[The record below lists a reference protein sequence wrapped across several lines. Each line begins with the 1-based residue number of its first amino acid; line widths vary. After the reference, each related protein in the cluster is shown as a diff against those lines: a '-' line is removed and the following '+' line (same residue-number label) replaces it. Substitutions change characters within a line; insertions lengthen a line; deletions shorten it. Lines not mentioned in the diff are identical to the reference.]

1 MRPSASRCQTPRSH
15 AIRPGCPL
23 LAGLAAG
30 GLLMAAGCDV
40 RDEELLPRPARAWW
54 LPDSLPSS
62 SLLVDGLPAE
72 HAAVNF
78 AESYDAARQQAAA
91 GDRPLLLVF
100 RAAWCRWSGEFSQ
113 GPLSERR
120 VIAMSRQF
128 VCTTVDADRDAAV
141 CREFRVDAFPTVLL
155 IDAGGQERFRASG
168 VTATSQL
175 PDAMAGVLG
184 RPLLR
189 TDRVADGE
197 SPPAR

>member
-1 MRPSASRCQTPRSH
+1 
-15 AIRPGCPL
+15 
-23 LAGLAAG
+23 
-30 GLLMAAGCDV
+30 MAAGCDV
-40 RDEELLPRPARAWW
+40 RDEELLPRPVRTWW
-54 LPDSLPSS
+54 RPDSLPSS
-62 SLLVDGLPAE
+62 SLLIDGLPAE
-72 HAAVNF
+72 HAVVSF
-78 AESYDAARQQAAA
+78 TDSYEAARQQAAA
-91 GDRPLLLVF
+91 GNRPLLLVF

-128 VCTTVDADRDAAV
+128 VCTTVDADRDADV
-141 CREFRVDAFPTVLL
+141 CREFGVVGFPTVLL
-155 IDAGGQERFRASG
+155 IDAGGQERFRATG
-168 VTATSQL
+168 VAATSRL